1 MEPRHVTLK
10 NGLAIVLKPARIDEF
25 VPGDPIPEGV
35 SISVHCGWDFQT
47 GESNFSSGAP
57 LFAAWHRA
65 QARGLGIEYS
75 MILAWKGREIV
86 GFLSFCGAANGKSA
100 IDLPV
105 GFDKCCPYE
114 PQAHEQARRI
124 DALRIPRLEC
134 DTIMLTCA
142 KSVAPRLKRH
152 GIATAMLEYLID
164 AAREHGWR
172 RIKAVAHLPETPDD
186 FWPSTTLMES
196 VGFCRVGPRLK
207 LDGGRVHGYE
217 VCFHV

>member
-1 MEPRHVTLK
+1 
-10 NGLAIVLKPARIDEF
+10 
-25 VPGDPIPEGV
+25 
-35 SISVHCGWDFQT
+35 
-47 GESNFSSGAP
+47 
-57 LFAAWHRA
+57 
-65 QARGLGIEYS
+65 
-75 MILAWKGREIV
+75 
-86 GFLSFCGAANGKSA
+86 
-100 IDLPV
+100 
-105 GFDKCCPYE
+105 
-114 PQAHEQARRI
+114 
-124 DALRIPRLEC
+124 
-134 DTIMLTCA
+134 MLTCA